1 MVDQLP
7 SKQLVRVRVRI
18 SLSTKAYSLTVE
30 RTAHNGFAKVQILL
44 GLLGD

>member
-7 SKQLVRVRVRI
+7 SKQLVRVRI